1 LPCEARRAKWGT
13 LNLNIREITAMTQEV
28 KKTSKPEAKGTPWS
42 KVLAG
47 ALYTLTFLFVL
58 GFIWQSLG
66 DFL

>member
-1 LPCEARRAKWGT
+1 
-13 LNLNIREITAMTQEV
+13 MTQEE